1 MLSDVFSWAHSTHLV
16 NRVDYR
22 RALPI
27 FRITSTYR
35 ADGTGQVGSGS
46 QVGIHHYDQ
55 IWLAAVKPQPPAIFI
70 PLGIIATAGLYMAAF
85 VLTLSTSGWNGM
97 SDSGMDDT

>member
-35 ADGTGQVGSGS
+35 ADGPGQVGPPQLYPL
-46 QVGIHHYDQ
+46 QVGLGQVGLGQVGPGDQ
-55 IWLAAVKPQPPAIFI
+55 VEVVIYHDDPIRLVPVKPQPPQS
-70 PLGIIATAGLYMAAF
+70 LSRSGL
-85 VLTLSTSGWNGM
+85 
-97 SDSGMDDT
+97 

>member
-35 ADGTGQVGSGS
+35 ADGPPQLYPLQVGLGQVGPG
-46 QVGIHHYDQ
+46 QVGPRGQVEVVIYHDDP
-55 IWLAAVKPQPPAIFI
+55 IRLVPVKPQPPQS
-70 PLGIIATAGLYMAAF
+70 LSRSGL
-85 VLTLSTSGWNGM
+85 
-97 SDSGMDDT
+97 

>member
-35 ADGTGQVGSGS
+35 ADGPGQVGPV
-46 QVGIHHYDQ
+46 QVGYVQGGSGH
-55 IWLAAVKPQPPAIFI
+55 FTRF
-70 PLGIIATAGLYMAAF
+70 GIILTALARYIQTQESLNSRQQDVHGPDYTRWL
-85 VLTLSTSGWNGM
+85 LC
-97 SDSGMDDT
+97 